1 MRGEPHVL
9 QTHACQRKS
18 CCRHTRTQYNE
29 LIFVA
34 LEILPIRFF
43 FFFGCFLLNLNGS
56 PQTVSA
62 VYGNTRSAKQNR
74 NCAGFGQK
82 LFPASECKQ
91 CRQER
96 GAFRIG
102 AVPVAAQYAARVAVG
117 KGCGFVPVR
126 QIRQPPLQRFRKCRR
141 LDVCA
146 PRFISPE
153 W

>member
-1 MRGEPHVL
+1 MQAVKQRPQIRIGIKPVEFFLRPRAAARKRMRV
-9 QTHACQRKS
+9 
-18 CCRHTRTQYNE
+18 
-29 LIFVA
+29 V
-34 LEILPIRFF
+34 FF
-43 FFFGCFLLNLNGS
+43 FQPADRPAGS
-56 PQTVSA
+56 AGFCQ
-62 VYGNTRSAKQNR
+62 